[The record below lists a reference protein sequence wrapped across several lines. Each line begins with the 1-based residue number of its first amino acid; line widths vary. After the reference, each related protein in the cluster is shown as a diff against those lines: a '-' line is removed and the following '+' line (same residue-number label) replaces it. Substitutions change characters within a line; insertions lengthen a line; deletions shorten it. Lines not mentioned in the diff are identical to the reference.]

1 MPNSKKQK
9 ITDEDIQAYLL
20 GEGSAD
26 IYAKIQG
33 VDEASVASLTGK
45 DLKIKETLESF
56 RQVDRL
62 FSEAVD
68 ESIGIPPH
76 LLKQIDEAL
85 YTSEPPVKKKHL

>member
-1 MPNSKKQK
+1 MPNSNKQK

-20 GEGSAD
+20 GEGSTG
-26 IYAKIQG
+26 IYAKIQE
-33 VDEASVASLTGK
+33 VDEASITTLTGK

-76 LLKQIDEAL
+76 VLKQIDEAL
-85 YTSEPPVKKKHL
+85 YTPERTKKKHL